1 MKSLAAFCATTV
13 SCSAAFAAM
22 VAAPAALACPGSH
35 ACGSC
40 GVGFG
45 SYVSA
50 VSVGLLIGVGSVA
63 IENLV
68 RARRR

>member
-1 MKSLAAFCATTV
+1 MKSLATFLAATL
-13 SCSAAFAAM
+13 
-22 VAAPAALACPGSH
+22 AAPAALACPGSH

-68 RARRR
+68 RQRRER